1 MSGFI
6 ASEDEAA
13 EGSSAQD
20 ASGAESNPE
29 PPAIL
34 QDTEAQIQHGH
45 SPAALGGTQPLTRLR
60 KRTQPEE
67 AIKDRPV
74 HLALSPEAHEGL
86 EQASAPGQLAETGH
100 QRFTPEQKGKQ
111 KAVCAPEDW
120 EEAGPSGLHAA
131 AIHTPATGCTARRR
145 RLHKPDGHI
154 VKVSLGQIPYNYS
167 VLDEASIRICEA
179 PPLWMCMT

>member
-13 EGSSAQD
+13 EESYAQD

-29 PPAIL
+29 PPATL
-34 QDTEAQIQHGH
+34 QDTEGQLRHNV
-45 SPAALGGTQPLTRLR
+45 AASAGSQPLTRLR
-60 KRTQPEE
+60 KRAQPEE
-67 AIKDRPV
+67 VVKDTPAHPV
-74 HLALSPEAHEGL
+74 VSPEAHEGL

-111 KAVCAPEDW
+111 KAVCDPEDR

-131 AIHTPATGCTARRR
+131 ALDTPASGCIAKRR

-154 VKVSLGQIPYNYS
+154 VKVSLGQ
-167 VLDEASIRICEA
+167 A
-179 PPLWMCMT
+179 PCTHRVPDYA